1 MRRQSAAVICLVG
14 MAMAAG
20 ITPSASADQN
30 GYNPDYTIYRTAGN
44 VRCVVSA
51 EKAACERMVPG
62 GFAGAPVDA
71 PVASVDSSGKFSWE
85 AAPLGGTGNEI
96 TIVNGQPY
104 HSHKWTLLLTI
115 EGTRLSRKGNSHGM
129 NVSIDGTVVTPY

>member
-1 MRRQSAAVICLVG
+1 MVV

-30 GYNPDYTIYRTAGN
+30 GYNADYTIYRTAGN

-51 EKAACERMVPG
+51 EKAACERLAPG
-62 GFAGAPVDA
+62 GFAGAPVNAGVATVDA
-71 PVASVDSSGKFSWE
+71 GGAFSWE
-85 AAPLGGTGNEI
+85 PGPLGGTGNEI
-96 TIVNGQPY
+96 TVVNGQPY
-104 HSHKWTLLLTI
+104 RSHNWAVLLTI
-115 EGTRLSRKGNSHGM
+115 EGTRFSHKGNTRGM